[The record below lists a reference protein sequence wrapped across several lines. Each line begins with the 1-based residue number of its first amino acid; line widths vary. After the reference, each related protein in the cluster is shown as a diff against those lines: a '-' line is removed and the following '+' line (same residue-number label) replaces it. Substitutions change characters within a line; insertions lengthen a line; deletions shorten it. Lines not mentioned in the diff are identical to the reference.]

1 MIIFLINIRKGF
13 SMDNQKHRKFVE
25 EMMVTFGGKAP
36 EENNAPEPGTEGP
49 PEPEYNAVD
58 VFTNAANDMLKDF
71 MPVSTA
77 DTAGAPTHVMVT
89 DTMTDG
95 EPADQTPEITDVTDT
110 SVDPSADQIVFDMV
124 DGTLCIKFADTEL
137 HLGPDAVSK
146 LQDYLANQPEESS
159 DETNEETETDDET
172 DSDDSDDSD
181 DTDDESDDS
190 SEEDEKVEEALRF
203 EDPNPKSKKCK
214 CGRTMTYDSHNKQY
228 KCSYCHAWEKASK

>member
-1 MIIFLINIRKGF
+1 MTIFLINIRKGF

-36 EENNAPEPGTEGP
+36 EENNAPELGTEGP

-89 DTMTDG
+89 DTMTND
-95 EPADQTPEITDVTDT
+95 EPADQTPEITDVTDA
-110 SVDPSADQIVFDMV
+110 SIDPSADQIVFDMV

-146 LQDYLANQPEESS
+146 LKDYLDKLEDSS
-159 DETNEETETDDET
+159 DESADELDSEDEAEDDDP
-172 DSDDSDDSD
+172 DSSDN
-181 DTDDESDDS
+181 TDDS
-190 SEEDEKVEEALRF
+190 SDSDEEDEEKVEEGWAH
-203 EDPNPKSKKCK
+203 EDILPKGTTKCPK
-214 CGRTMTYDSHNKQY
+214 GHKLVISHGNAH
-228 KCSYCHAWEKASK
+228 CPTCHRDWTIKVI

>member
-1 MIIFLINIRKGF
+1 
-13 SMDNQKHRKFVE
+13 MDNQKHRKFVE

-36 EENNAPEPGTEGP
+36 EENNAPELGTEGP

-77 DTAGAPTHVMVT
+77 DIAGAPTHVMVT
-89 DTMTDG
+89 DTMTND
-95 EPADQTPEITDVTDT
+95 EPADQTPEITDITDA
-110 SVDPSADQIVFDMV
+110 SIDPSADQIVFDMV

-159 DETNEETETDDET
+159 DETDEETETDDET

-203 EDPNPKSKKCK
+203 EDTNPKSKKCK
-214 CGRTMTYDSHNKQY
+214 CGKTMTYDSHNKQY

>member
-1 MIIFLINIRKGF
+1 
-13 SMDNQKHRKFVE
+13 MDNQKHRKFVE

-71 MPVSTA
+71 MPISTA
-77 DTAGAPTHVMVT
+77 DTAGTPTHVMVT
-89 DTMTDG
+89 DTMTND
-95 EPADQTPEITDVTDT
+95 EPADQTPEITDVTDA
-110 SVDPSADQIVFDMV
+110 SIDPSADQIVFDMV

-159 DETNEETETDDET
+159 DETDEETETDDET
-172 DSDDSDDSD
+172 DSDNSDDSDDSD

-203 EDPNPKSKKCK
+203 EDTNPKSKKCK
-214 CGRTMTYDSHNKQY
+214 CGKTMTYDSHNKQY

>member
-1 MIIFLINIRKGF
+1 
-13 SMDNQKHRKFVE
+13 MDNQKHRKFVE

-36 EENNAPEPGTEGP
+36 EENNAPELGTEGP

-89 DTMTDG
+89 DTMTND
-95 EPADQTPEITDVTDT
+95 EPADQTPEITDITDA
-110 SVDPSADQIVFDMV
+110 SIDPSADQIVFDMV

-159 DETNEETETDDET
+159 DETDEETETDDET

-203 EDPNPKSKKCK
+203 EDTNPKSKKCK
-214 CGRTMTYDSHNKQY
+214 CGKTMTYDSHNKQY

>member
-1 MIIFLINIRKGF
+1 
-13 SMDNQKHRKFVE
+13 MDNQKHRKFVE

-89 DTMTDG
+89 DTMTDD

-159 DETNEETETDDET
+159 DETDEETETDDET